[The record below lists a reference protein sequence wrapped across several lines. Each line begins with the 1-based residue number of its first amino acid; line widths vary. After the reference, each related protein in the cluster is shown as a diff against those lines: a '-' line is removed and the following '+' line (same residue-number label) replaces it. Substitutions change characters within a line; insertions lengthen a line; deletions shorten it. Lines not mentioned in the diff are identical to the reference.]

1 MKTQIDIGLL
11 QEIESALDTIRPY
24 LQADGGN
31 VKVLDLTQEGI
42 LEVEMQGSCGEC
54 PMSNMTLKAGIEQA
68 ILKAIPAI
76 KAVKAV

>member
-1 MKTQIDIGLL
+1 MKTQIDVGLL

-31 VKVLDLTQEGI
+31 VKVLDLTQEGV

-68 ILKAIPAI
+68 ILKAIPTI

>member
-1 MKTQIDIGLL
+1 MKTQIDVGLL
-11 QEIESALDTIRPY
+11 NEIESALDTIRPY

-68 ILKAIPAI
+68 ILKAIPSI

>member
-1 MKTQIDIGLL
+1 MKTQIDVGLL

-68 ILKAIPAI
+68 ILKAIPTI